1 MTSGSPHRESS
12 SKRQSKRQQVTTTH
26 DSIFDAFFTSKK
38 RPLTPPPPPPL
49 PPPNRRQIFWWP
61 LTTLHK
67 GGTGGKVG
75 GASWPELSC
84 LHPGPMIFPDLAWS
98 WWPWCSWLSWWSRW
112 SCLISDVFYST
123 NSQCNHLFSP
133 RFPFNCFQGHTVGA
147 PVILAVAAVCV
158 GNTIVLFP
166 GSSTHSPLFF
176 SKSRFVHKS
185 PWGSL
190 HLILIKKRTSII
202 SCATK
207 INEKKFLP
215 KNE

>member
-1 MTSGSPHRESS
+1 MMMMMM
-12 SKRQSKRQQVTTTH
+12 VTG
-26 DSIFDAFFTSKK
+26 IFTYGTNTYRYSFRRYSV
-38 RPLTPPPPPPL
+38 RTP
-49 PPPNRRQIFWWP
+49 
-61 LTTLHK
+61 
-67 GGTGGKVG
+67 
-75 GASWPELSC
+75 
-84 LHPGPMIFPDLAWS
+84 
-98 WWPWCSWLSWWSRW
+98 SWWSRW

-207 INEKKFLP
+207 INEKKIPSKKWITIKKLVLG
-215 KNE
+215 